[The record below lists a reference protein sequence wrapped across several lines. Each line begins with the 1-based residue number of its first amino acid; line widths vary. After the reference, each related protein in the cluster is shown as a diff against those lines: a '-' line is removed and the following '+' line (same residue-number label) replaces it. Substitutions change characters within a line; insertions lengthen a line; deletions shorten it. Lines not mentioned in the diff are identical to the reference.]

1 MQGMIRVMNSDGTG
15 DREIT
20 KVETRDENI
29 MWSPDGRFFVF
40 QSVRDGNFE
49 IYRVRR
55 DGSDPVRLTDHP
67 AWDGWASFVPSG
79 SPE

>member
-1 MQGMIRVMNSDGTG
+1 MSSDGTG

-20 KVETRDENI
+20 RVETRDENA
-29 MWSPDGRFFVF
+29 MWSPDGLFIVF

-55 DGSDPVRLTDHP
+55 DGSDPARLTDHP
-67 AWDGWASFVPSG
+67 AWDGWASFVPSAIRD
-79 SPE
+79 